1 MQGNVQV
8 SVSYWG
14 TCLTWDVMN
23 LKPPP
28 THDESALHAMEEVAG
43 PNRRVGVDLP
53 VDSEEDSVAPA
64 EVRVEKKKLE
74 VLDANPSEGVEVF
87 V

>member
-1 MQGNVQV
+1 MLLKSLYLQVSVWSMQGNVQV

-43 PNRRVGVDLP
+43 PNRRVEVDLP
-53 VDSEEDSVAPA
+53 VD
-64 EVRVEKKKLE
+64 
-74 VLDANPSEGVEVF
+74 
-87 V
+87 

>member
-1 MQGNVQV
+1 MLLKSLYLQVSVWSMQGNVQV

-43 PNRRVGVDLP
+43 PNRRAGVDLP
-53 VDSEEDSVAPA
+53 VD
-64 EVRVEKKKLE
+64 
-74 VLDANPSEGVEVF
+74 
-87 V
+87 

>member
-1 MQGNVQV
+1 MLLKSLYLQVSVWSMQGNVQV

-43 PNRRVGVDLP
+43 PNRRVGADLP
-53 VDSEEDSVAPA
+53 VD
-64 EVRVEKKKLE
+64 
-74 VLDANPSEGVEVF
+74 
-87 V
+87 

>member
-1 MQGNVQV
+1 MLLKSLYLQVSVWSMQGNVQV

-28 THDESALHAMEEVAG
+28 THDEFALHAMEEVAG
-43 PNRRVGVDLP
+43 PNRRVEVDLP
-53 VDSEEDSVAPA
+53 VD
-64 EVRVEKKKLE
+64 
-74 VLDANPSEGVEVF
+74 
-87 V
+87 